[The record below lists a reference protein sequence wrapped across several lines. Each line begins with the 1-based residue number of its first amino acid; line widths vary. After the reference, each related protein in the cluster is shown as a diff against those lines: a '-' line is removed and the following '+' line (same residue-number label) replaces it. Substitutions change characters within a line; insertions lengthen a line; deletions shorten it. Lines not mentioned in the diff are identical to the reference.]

1 MTSAEPPT
9 RARFLAA
16 YRAELERADPDNP
29 YPIHHDF
36 LVRSMGMIIE
46 HHAGFD
52 EPLTDLMERAWSAIG
67 GAGRVSLEKLRGLP
81 DG

>member
-1 MTSAEPPT
+1 MTAEPPT
-9 RARFLAA
+9 RAQFLAA

-46 HHAGFD
+46 HHGGFD
-52 EPLTDLMERAWSAIG
+52 EALTDLMQRAWTAIG
-67 GAGRVSLEKLRGLP
+67 GEGRVTLAKLRSLP
-81 DG
+81 P